1 MGYKASTSLIIALAM
16 INLPTVA
23 DVMDEYR
30 DPSFTGGYFVG
41 EYLFDET
48 SEQDQKSL
56 SIYGE
61 YDVSAY
67 ATLYYRAQQAKIE
80 NKTINGQVLDKAN
93 DTDHISAFGTQLRYR
108 FGEDDH
114 HEIGTLL
121 TLSQRDFNEINGMT
135 YRVMPYIYLFSG
147 HTFSACAHVE

>member
-1 MGYKASTSLIIALAM
+1 MGYKSSASLTIALS
-16 INLPTVA
+16 IFSLPTVA

-30 DPSFTGGYFVG
+30 DPSFNGGYVVG

-48 SEQDQKSL
+48 SETDQKAVA
-56 SIYGE
+56 IYGE

-80 NKTINGQVLDKAN
+80 NKTVNGQVPDKAK
-93 DTDHISAFGTQLRYR
+93 DTDHISAVGTRLRYR
-108 FGEDDH
+108 FGEDDQ

-121 TLSQRDFNEINGMT
+121 TMSQRDFNEISGMT
-135 YRVMPYIYLFSG
+135 YRFMPYI
-147 HTFSACAHVE
+147 